1 MITFNNGWDEFLEDD
16 FSSDNY
22 KNLRSFLKN
31 EYLSQTV
38 YPSMYDIFN
47 CFKVTALDDVKVVI
61 LGQDPYHGQGQ
72 AMGLSFSVPKGIA
85 VPPSLQNIYKELE
98 DDLSIPRPAHGD
110 LTSWAKQGVLLLNA
124 VLTVRANT
132 PNSHKDKGWE
142 TFTDSVIKKL
152 SDKKDGLVFILWG
165 NNARQKKSLIDGQ
178 KHLILE
184 SPHPSPFS
192 AYSGFFGCKHFSRTN
207 AYLLS
212 KNKPIIDW
220 KI

>member
-1 MITFNNGWDEFLEDD
+1 MITFNNGWDEFLQDD

-98 DDLSIPRPAHGD
+98 SDLSIPHPAHGD

-192 AYSGFFGCKHFSRTN
+192 AYSGFFGCKHFSKTN

>member
-1 MITFNNGWDEFLEDD
+1 MITFNNGWDEFLQDD

-98 DDLSIPRPAHGD
+98 SDLSIPRPAHGD

-152 SDKKDGLVFILWG
+152 SDKKEGLVFILWG

-192 AYSGFFGCKHFSRTN
+192 AYSGFFGCKHFSKTN

-212 KNKPIIDW
+212 KNKPIINW

>member
-1 MITFNNGWDEFLEDD
+1 MITFNNGWDEFLQDD

-98 DDLSIPRPAHGD
+98 SDLSIPRPAHGD

-192 AYSGFFGCKHFSRTN
+192 AYSGFFGCKHFSKTN

>member
-1 MITFNNGWDEFLEDD
+1 MITFNNGWDEFLQDV

-98 DDLSIPRPAHGD
+98 SDLSIPRPAHGD

-192 AYSGFFGCKHFSRTN
+192 AYSGFFGCKHFSKTN

>member
-1 MITFNNGWDEFLEDD
+1 MITFNNGWDEFLQDD

-98 DDLSIPRPAHGD
+98 SDLSIPRPAHGD

-192 AYSGFFGCKHFSRTN
+192 AYSGFFGCKHFSKTN
-207 AYLLS
+207 TYLLS

>member
-1 MITFNNGWDEFLEDD
+1 MITFNNGWDEFLQDD

-98 DDLSIPRPAHGD
+98 SDLSIPRPAHGD

-192 AYSGFFGCKHFSRTN
+192 AYSGFFGCKHFSKTN

-212 KNKPIIDW
+212 KNKPIINW